1 MMPES
6 DILSQH
12 VRKVMME
19 IMAVLYANGFDS
31 LHVGAAM
38 RLLGVPDEA
47 AQAFDQERLDLQ
59 SNLSEYLQ
67 LLGIEITDEV
77 QAPLGATLH

>member
-1 MMPES
+1 MPES

-47 AQAFDQERLDLQ
+47 AQAFDQERLDLGA
-59 SNLSEYLQ
+59 NLSEYLQ